1 MKLSMKISIGIAL
14 LLGMMFIVGMPA
26 MAASAT
32 ITLDSE
38 EIGVGEAVQL
48 TVAVSGASS
57 AERPKINGPDG
68 LSVQYTGTSNQI
80 QIINGAFSSQLSYN
94 YLVAGLKPG
103 RYTIGPIEITAGN
116 NKLRTHS
123 VILTVTGTSASGG
136 NSGGIPPALRGQ
148 NRPDTDGDG
157 EGEPE
162 GNDPLTLSLSLP
174 KTTLYQGETVP
185 ITVKL
190 LAGNVSL
197 NEVSYPNLN
206 PSDFIFGKLDKPL
219 QTEKIIHGVPYKA
232 VEFHT
237 TMTPVKTGNIFLGP
251 VSLNC
256 NIIVKSRDHDDFFG
270 DYFPNYQ
277 RQSVQVKSKRIQLH
291 ILPLPATGKPAG
303 FSGGIGQFQLKAAA
317 TPQMVNQ
324 GDPLTVKLVLSGTG
338 NLQAVNA
345 PVLQNSN
352 GFKVYDPQRKSTTGP
367 SNGEVSFEQ
376 VLIPFNAQVKQI
388 GPYVFSYF
396 NPVAG
401 KYQQISTPAIPVT
414 VKANP
419 AFNESPGMGNPGP
432 SERFGRDLVFI
443 KDSPGKLR
451 LIKERFYY
459 QPWFWILQLFP
470 LLGLGACFFHHKQR
484 KLLQSDTP
492 SARAIRAANFA
503 KKQLEHAGRALATGN
518 SERLLDELHLIIR
531 NYLAEKYNLNAAGM
545 TGDVVDY
552 LKGQEISESSL
563 QKIKDFFAK
572 YDFYRFTG
580 TKMTGDDTKK
590 MWEEFLQMIEDLN
603 HSGKENMNG
612 NATPVIEGKG
622 VQKQ

>member
-14 LLGMMFIVGMPA
+14 FLGMMFIAAMPA

-32 ITLDSE
+32 LTLDSE

-48 TVAVSGASS
+48 TVAVNGASS
-57 AERPKINGPDG
+57 AGRPKINAPDG
-68 LSVQYTGTSNQI
+68 LSVQYAGTSNQI

-136 NSGGIPPALRGQ
+136 NSGAISPALRGQ
-148 NRPDTDGDG
+148 NRPDTEGDG
-157 EGEPE
+157 EGEQN
-162 GNDPLTLSLSLP
+162 GSDPLTLSLSLP

-185 ITVKL
+185 VTVKL

-206 PSDFIFGKLDKPL
+206 QSDFIFGKLDKPL

-237 TMTPVKTGNIFLGP
+237 TMTPVKTGTIFLGP

-270 DYFPNYQ
+270 DFFPNYQ
-277 RQSVQVKSKRIQLH
+277 RQSVQVKSKKIQLH
-291 ILPLPATGKPAG
+291 ILPLPSTGKPAG
-303 FSGGIGQFQLKAAA
+303 FSGGVGQFQLKAAA
-317 TPQMVNQ
+317 TPQTVNQ

-345 PVLQNSN
+345 PVLQISN

-367 SNGEVSFEQ
+367 NNGEVSFEQ
-376 VLIPFNAQVKQI
+376 VLIPFNAQIKQI

-401 KYQQISTPAIPVT
+401 KYQQISTPAIPIT

-451 LIKERFYY
+451 LINERFYY
-459 QPWFWILQLFP
+459 QPWFWILQLLP
-470 LLGLGACFFHHKQR
+470 LLMLGASFFHHQQR
-484 KLLQSDTP
+484 KRLQSDTP
-492 SARAIRAANFA
+492 SARAIRAAHFA
-503 KKQLEHAGRALATGN
+503 KKQLEEAGRALTTGN

-531 NYLAEKYNLNAAGM
+531 NYLAEKYNLNSAGM
-545 TGDVVDY
+545 TSDVVDH
-552 LKGQEISESSL
+552 LQGLEISDSTL
-563 QKIKDFFAK
+563 QKIKDFFAL

-580 TKMTGDDTKK
+580 AKMTGDDTKK
-590 MWEEFLQMIEDLN
+590 MWGEFHQMIEDLN
-603 HSGKENMNG
+603 RSGKENMNG
-612 NATPVIEGKG
+612 NAIPVIEGKG

>member
-1 MKLSMKISIGIAL
+1 MKHSMKISIGIAL
-14 LLGMMFIVGMPA
+14 LLGMMFIAAMPA

-57 AERPKINGPDG
+57 AGRPKINAPDG

-80 QIINGAFSSQLSYN
+80 QIINGAFSSQLSYS

-103 RYTIGPIEITAGN
+103 RYTIGPIEITGGN
-116 NKLRTHS
+116 KKLRTHS

-136 NSGGIPPALRGQ
+136 NSGGISPALRGQ
-148 NRPDTDGDG
+148 NRPDTEGDG
-157 EGEPE
+157 EGEPA
-162 GNDPLTLSLSLP
+162 GNNPLTLSLILP

-185 ITVKL
+185 VTIKL

-219 QTEKIIHGVPYKA
+219 QTEEIIHGEPYKA

-237 TMTPVKTGNIFLGP
+237 TMTPVKTGTIFLGP

-256 NIIVKSRDHDDFFG
+256 NIIVKSRDNDDFFG
-270 DYFPNYQ
+270 DFFPNYQ
-277 RQSVQVKSKRIQLH
+277 RQSVQVKSKKIQLH
-291 ILPLPATGKPAG
+291 ILPLPSTGKPAG
-303 FSGGIGQFQLKAAA
+303 FSGGVGQFQLKAAA
-317 TPQMVNQ
+317 TPQTVNQ
-324 GDPLTVKLVLSGTG
+324 GDPLTVKIVLSGTG

-352 GFKVYDPQRKSTTGP
+352 GFKVYDPLRKSTTGP
-367 SNGEVSFEQ
+367 KNGEVSFEQ

-459 QPWFWILQLFP
+459 QPWFWILQLLP
-470 LLGLGACFFHHKQR
+470 LLGLGASFFHHKQR

-503 KKQLEHAGRALATGN
+503 KKQLENAGRTLATGN

-531 NYLAEKYNLNAAGM
+531 NYLAEKYNLNSAGM

-552 LKGQEISESSL
+552 LKGQAISESTL
-563 QKIKDFFAK
+563 QRIKDFFAL

-580 TKMTGDDTKK
+580 AKITGDDTKK
-590 MWEEFLQMIEDLN
+590 MWGEFLQMIEDLN

-612 NATPVIEGKG
+612 NATPVIEWKG

>member
-1 MKLSMKISIGIAL
+1 MKHSIKISIGIAL

-32 ITLDSE
+32 ITLDSDQ
-38 EIGVGEAVQL
+38 IGVGEAVQL
-48 TVAVSGASS
+48 TVAISGASS
-57 AERPKINGPDG
+57 TGRPKINTPDG

-80 QIINGAFSSQLSYN
+80 QIINGAFSSQISYS

-103 RYTIGPIEITAGN
+103 HYTIGPIEIKGGN
-116 NKLRTHS
+116 KKLRTNS
-123 VILTVTGTSASGG
+123 VVLAVTGTSASGG
-136 NSGGIPPALRGQ
+136 NPGGNSPALRGQ
-148 NRPDTDGDG
+148 NRPDTE
-157 EGEPE
+157 EGVEQN
-162 GNDPLTLSLSLP
+162 GNNPLTLSLSLP

-185 ITVKL
+185 VTVKL

-197 NEVSYPNLN
+197 KEVSYPNLN
-206 PSDFIFGKLDKPL
+206 PSDFVFGKLDKPL
-219 QTEKIIHGVPYKA
+219 QTEEIIHGEPYKA

-237 TMTPVKTGNIFLGP
+237 TMTPVKTGTIFLGP

-256 NIIVKSRDHDDFFG
+256 NIIVKSRDNDDFFG
-270 DYFPNYQ
+270 DFFPNYQ
-277 RQSVQVKSKRIQLH
+277 RQSVQVKSKKILLH
-291 ILPLPATGKPAG
+291 ILPLPTTGKPAG

-317 TPQMVNQ
+317 TPQTVNQ
-324 GDPLTVKLVLSGTG
+324 GDPLTVKLVLSGKG
-338 NLQAVNA
+338 NLQTVNA
-345 PVLQNSN
+345 PVLQNSD

-367 SNGEVSFEQ
+367 NSGEVSFEQ
-376 VLIPFNAQVKQI
+376 VLIPFDAQIKQI

-396 NPVAG
+396 NPVVG
-401 KYQQISTPAIPVT
+401 KYQQISTPAIPIT

-419 AFNESPGMGNPGP
+419 AFNENPGMGNPGHR
-432 SERFGRDLVFI
+432 ERFGRDLVFI

-451 LIKERFYY
+451 LIKGRFYY

-470 LLGLGACFFHHKQR
+470 LLGLGASFFHHKQR

-503 KKQLEHAGRALATGN
+503 KRQLKNASHTLATGN
-518 SERLLDELHLIIR
+518 SEGLLDELHLIIR
-531 NYLAEKYNLNAAGM
+531 NYLAQKYNLNAAGM

-552 LKGQEISESSL
+552 LKGQEISDSTL
-563 QKIKDFFAK
+563 QKIQDFFTK

-580 TKMTGDDTKK
+580 AKVTGDDTKK
-590 MWEEFLQMIEDLN
+590 MWEDIHQIIENLN
-603 HSGKENMNG
+603 HSGKENG
-612 NATPVIEGKG
+612 NTTPVIEWKG